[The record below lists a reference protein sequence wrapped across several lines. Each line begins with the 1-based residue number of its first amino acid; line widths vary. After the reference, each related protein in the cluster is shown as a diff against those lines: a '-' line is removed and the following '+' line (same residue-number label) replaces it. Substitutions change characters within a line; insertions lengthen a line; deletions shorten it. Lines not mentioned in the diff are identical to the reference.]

1 MGDKFDFQVFGW
13 ASSKVRSQPG
23 EMLQWCLSLRG
34 LMINETAPRVC
45 PIEDCGEEA
54 HAHAYRGIE
63 MHLSPLVFLPER
75 LVGVRQTE
83 DQCSAGMLLAD
94 GEEYLQ
100 DGSREGASSFS
111 QLISICS
118 EASILRHTP
127 EM

>member
-1 MGDKFDFQVFGW
+1 
-13 ASSKVRSQPG
+13 
-23 EMLQWCLSLRG
+23 
-34 LMINETAPRVC
+34 MITETATRVC

-63 MHLSPLVFLPER
+63 LHLSPLVFLPER

-83 DQCSAGMLLAD
+83 DQCSEGMLLAA

-100 DGSREGASSFS
+100 VGSREGASSCS

-118 EASILRHTP
+118 EASILRHIPGMWHCYQPALQPQTP
-127 EM
+127 WLSHLCGPGHFRGVSHL